1 MSINQFVYLL
11 SAIKVQEE
19 ISLTVLFFLKI
30 VQ

>member
-1 MSINQFVYLL
+1 MFINQFVYLL

-19 ISLTVLFFLKI
+19 ISLTVFFFLKI